1 MKVSGGQGAET
12 KRDGWFQCT
21 KVMGRVGAPPGGET
35 RHDGRRGAGR
45 GWYRVGVGG
54 GGGGGW
60 ERLGSDGLP
69 NVREK
74 DYDIMVLRGPIFI
87 LSGRPE
93 VDYLRPEV
101 E

>member
-21 KVMGRVGAPPGGET
+21 KVMGRVWAPPGGET

-45 GWYRVGVGG
+45 GWYRVRV
-54 GGGGGW
+54 GGW
-60 ERLGSDGLP
+60 ERLGRGGLP

-74 DYDIMVLRGPIFI
+74 GNDIMVLRGPIFI

-93 VDYLRPEV
+93 ADYLRPEV